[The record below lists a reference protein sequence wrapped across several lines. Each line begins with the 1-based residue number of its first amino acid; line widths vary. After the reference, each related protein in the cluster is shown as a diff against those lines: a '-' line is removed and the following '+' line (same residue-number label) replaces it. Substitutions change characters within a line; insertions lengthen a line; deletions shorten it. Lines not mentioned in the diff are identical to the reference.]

1 MTSEPVR
8 VERRIGQRFELHVP
22 ISLKLAGT
30 QHEACG
36 FTQDLSARGSF
47 FFTDFP
53 LALGESIELTLLM
66 PSEITLGE
74 SMRVRCP
81 GTVLRVMQPSV
92 GTKLGVAVHFASYE
106 YLAEAHSAAENSGS
120 CFERISALHGHG
132 AQEEPSVVSLTNR
145 RPVVS

>member
-1 MTSEPVR
+1 MSTEPVR
-8 VERRIGQRFELHVP
+8 LERRVGQRFELHIPV
-22 ISLKLAGT
+22 SMKLAGS
-30 QHEACG
+30 QLEACG

-53 LALGESIELTLLM
+53 VAPGENVELTLLM

-81 GTVLRVMQPSV
+81 GTVLRVVQPSI

-106 YLAEAHSAAENSGS
+106 YLAEPSAAVEASDS

-132 AQEEPSVVSLTNR
+132 SKEEPVVTSTGTR
-145 RPVVS
+145 GPGAS

>member
-1 MTSEPVR
+1 MTTEPVR
-8 VERRIGQRFELHVP
+8 VERRVGQRFELHIPV
-22 ISLKLAGT
+22 SMKLAGT

-47 FFTDFP
+47 FYTDFP
-53 LALGESIELTLLM
+53 LAPGESVELTLLM
-66 PSEITLGE
+66 PSEITLGD

-81 GTVLRVMQPSV
+81 GTVLRVVQPST

-106 YLAEAHSAAENSGS
+106 YLAEPRTSENSDS

-132 AQEEPSVVSLTNR
+132 TQERPAVGSATTR
-145 RPVVS
+145 RPAVS

>member
-1 MTSEPVR
+1 MTTEPVR
-8 VERRIGQRFELHVP
+8 VERRVGQRFELHIPV
-22 ISLKLAGT
+22 SMKLAGS
-30 QHEACG
+30 QLEACG

-53 LALGESIELTLLM
+53 VAPGENVELTLLM

-81 GTVLRVMQPSV
+81 GTVLRVVQPSI
-92 GTKLGVAVHFASYE
+92 GTKLGVAVHFARYE
-106 YLAEAHSAAENSGS
+106 YLMEPNPAVEASDS

-132 AQEEPSVVSLTNR
+132 SKEEPVPASSGTRGPAVS
-145 RPVVS
+145 

>member
-1 MTSEPVR
+1 MEPVR
-8 VERRIGQRFELHVP
+8 VERRVGQRFELHTPV
-22 ISLKLAGT
+22 SMKLAGT

-47 FFTDFP
+47 FYTDFP
-53 LALGESIELTLLM
+53 LAPGEPVELTLLM

-81 GTVLRVMQPSV
+81 GTVLRVVQPTI

-106 YLAEAHSAAENSGS
+106 YLVEPRASEKSDS

-132 AQEEPSVVSLTNR
+132 THEEPVAGAVTTR
-145 RPVVS
+145 RPAVS

>member
-1 MTSEPVR
+1 MTTEPVR
-8 VERRIGQRFELHVP
+8 VERRVGQRFELHIPVTM
-22 ISLKLAGT
+22 KLAGT

-47 FFTDFP
+47 FYTDFP
-53 LALGESIELTLLM
+53 LAPGESVELTLLM
-66 PSEITLGE
+66 PSEITLGQ

-81 GTVLRVMQPSV
+81 GTVLRVVQPSI

-106 YLAEAHSAAENSGS
+106 YLTEPRTSSEKSDS

-132 AQEEPSVVSLTNR
+132 AQERPAAGSGTIR
-145 RPVVS
+145 RPAVS

>member
-1 MTSEPVR
+1 MTTEPVR
-8 VERRIGQRFELHVP
+8 VERRVGQRFELHVP
-22 ISLKLAGT
+22 VSMKLAGS

-47 FFTDFP
+47 FYTDFP
-53 LALGESIELTLLM
+53 LAPGESVELTLRM

-81 GTVLRVMQPSV
+81 GTVLRVVQPSI

-106 YLAEAHSAAENSGS
+106 YLVEERSSVENSDS
-120 CFERISALHGHG
+120 SYSRISALHGHG
-132 AQEEPSVVSLTNR
+132 APDEPAAVSVTTR
-145 RPVVS
+145 RPAIS